1 MQPAG
6 ASAMKKLGGSNA
18 DLIDGSADAADL
30 SSDDEEGIPEGWHIV
45 KTTDNVVYYWN
56 EVTDET
62 SWSPP
67 PGYNPKNA
75 KTPGS
80 ETPLPTPSISETPA
94 LAKRIEVVP
103 EELIRREGPMSYK
116 IKRDFGGLE
125 PKKAHSWH
133 SAWAV
138 VCVGYLILYKDEP
151 AKLKK
156 KSVALPLQVVNLE
169 GVVLRKEA
177 KDGNRKNLFSIQ
189 SRSGAV
195 TFLQPPNESEVN
207 DWISIVGDST
217 KENSTAAEYENGRRR
232 CMLTAVQNKLF
243 AKPEPKGPPA
253 KEEKFSLT
261 RKLTENLLSKAPGSA
276 SDVDS
281 EDNPSKTTVKNR
293 LNNFFSKIRL
303 DGGTTAKSAKDEKIV
318 PEAIVFGGTLE
329 NLAKVSG
336 KNVPL
341 FIQKSVEYVEASGG
355 LESQGIYRLSGN
367 ASTVQKFRTQLNQNN
382 DQDLYVESMDVN
394 VIAALVKLFF
404 REIQTPV
411 IPFGMYSDFISVMK
425 IEDYNSRLIEIKNLV
440 QKLPKVHYDV
450 LDYLMRHLV
459 KVAAK
464 SEVNK
469 MEPSNL
475 AIVFGPSLIRVEEK
489 GDDMQS
495 AYANMMNMSFQN
507 ALVENMITQT
517 EVDWPVY

>member
-1 MQPAG
+1 MCSWFCEIADVQINLAIQASPPVMQ
-6 ASAMKKLGGSNA
+6 KLGGSNA

-217 KENSTAAEYENGRRR
+217 KENSTAAEYEN
-232 CMLTAVQNKLF
+232 VQNKLF

-367 ASTVQKFRTQLNQNN
+367 ASTVQKFRTQLNQ
-382 DQDLYVESMDVN
+382 M
-394 VIAALVKLFF
+394 FF

-517 EVDWPVY
+517 EWLFDGNPN